1 MKTFREDR
9 KMEFIQK
16 KTADS
21 AVQYFLPKATDSEI
35 SLAWDRFEGQLP
47 ECGFCEAGLSCRDC
61 LQGPCISHPFRDHNR
76 LGVCGKDRD
85 TLAVQSL
92 LRLVIKGTMACLDG
106 VTDFAK
112 GVETGQI
119 GPEDKA
125 QADKIVGEIKGVLE
139 NGDSG
144 VMKEFS
150 GSLLEGWEAAGIRP
164 EGIARD
170 LFRASQKLE
179 GGITGVEET
188 LLWAF
193 KSSLLGCMAHRLEGK
208 LKASVF
214 GNTVPT
220 ALEVNLGVLHKE
232 RPNIL
237 FYGSFSPILK
247 QKIAKAAQE
256 KNLRIMGVCTD
267 PLVPPYS
274 FSPVTTCGSQEIPLL
289 TGAVDLIVAGDQ
301 FVNPSLVNLAKDWKI
316 ALIAADGLKTDQD
329 LETFAG
335 HVVEQSVKAFDNR
348 GDISRDIPGI
358 KESAVMGFSEEHV
371 DVKKIV
377 EAVEAG
383 QIRGIGVFSGSNNVK
398 YTQDNVVL
406 TMVREFLKNDILCI
420 SEGEGSVC
428 LAKYGL
434 LNPEQQDSHCGEGLR
449 DLLSSIGGHVPAV
462 IDWNITDFLLAMGG
476 VAKKGLRDY
485 PVIACF
491 PEASRA
497 IEVAKAMWTV
507 AMGVST
513 YFWPCLPVTGS
524 RKTMGAL
531 SDFCEDKFGAKL
543 HVVTERLDPRAKADL
558 FLRPLKGA
566 VSMSGRSWEQ

>member
-1 MKTFREDR
+1 
-9 KMEFIQK
+9 MEFIQK

-21 AVQYFLPKATDSEI
+21 AVEYFLPKATDREI

-47 ECGFCEAGLSCRDC
+47 ECGFCESGLSCRDC
-61 LQGPCISHPFRDHNR
+61 LQGPCISHPFRDQNR

-85 TLAVQSL
+85 TLVVQSL
-92 LRLVIKGTMACLDG
+92 LRLVIKGTMACLDR
-106 VTDFAK
+106 VSDFAK
-112 GVETGQI
+112 GVEAGQI
-119 GPEDKA
+119 GPKDKG
-125 QADKIVGEIKGVLE
+125 QADKIINEIKGVFE

-179 GGITGVEET
+179 GGVTGVEET

-193 KSSLLGCMAHRLEGK
+193 KSSLLGCMAQRLEGK
-208 LKASVF
+208 LKTSVF

-220 ALEVNLGVLHKE
+220 ELEVNLGVLQKE

-237 FYGSFSPILK
+237 FYGNFSPILK

-256 KNLRIMGVCTD
+256 KNVGIMGVCTD

-274 FSPVTTCGSQEIPLL
+274 FSPVTTCGSQEIPLM

-301 FVNPSLVNLAKDWKI
+301 FVNPSLVNMAKDWKI
-316 ALIAADGLKTDQD
+316 ALIAADGLKRDQD

-335 HVVEQSVKAFDNR
+335 QIVDQSVRAFDNR
-348 GDISRDIPGI
+348 GDIPKDIPEI
-358 KESAVMGFSEEHV
+358 KESAVMGFSAENV

-377 EAVEAG
+377 DAVKGGE
-383 QIRGIGVFSGSNNVK
+383 IRGIGVFSGSNNVK

-406 TMVREFLKNDILCI
+406 TMAREFLKNDILCI

-434 LNPEQQDSHCGEGLR
+434 LNPEQQERHCGGGLR
-449 DLLSSIGGHVPAV
+449 NLLSSIGGNIPAV
-462 IDWNITDFLLAMGG
+462 IDWDITDFLLAMEG
-476 VAKKGLRDY
+476 VEKKGLRDY

-491 PEASRA
+491 PEASRTM
-497 IEVAKAMWTV
+497 EVAKAMWTV

-524 RKTMGAL
+524 QKTMKAL
-531 SDFCEDKFGAKL
+531 SDLCEDRFGAKL
-543 HVVTERLDPRAKADL
+543 HVITEKLDPRAKADL
-558 FLRPLKGA
+558 FLRGLKGA
-566 VSMSGRSWEQ
+566 VPMSGRSWEE